1 MNRAPLPR
9 ALKSLRPVAD
19 FSTHTP
25 GENDYP
31 TVSYPQVMSSD
42 RGVLDWLQHI
52 YDWGFCLVKD
62 TPINPES
69 TEALLRRIAYI
80 RHTHYGGFWDFTA
93 DLTFK
98 DTAYTNEFLGAHTDN
113 TYFTDPARL
122 QLFHLLSHTDGEGGA
137 SLLVDGFQAAKI
149 LSEENEEHAR
159 TLRRIKQP
167 YHASGN
173 EDLCIQP
180 AEQFAVFKTHPQI
193 RGQLQQIRWNNYDR
207 AVKWDWTLDEQYEWY
222 EAARHFNEI
231 LHRPNM
237 EIWTQLEPGTALIF
251 DNWRMLHGRSEFTG
265 KRRMCGGYINNDDFL
280 SRYRLLKFGR
290 RHDLDDLE
298 REERDKKKEQG
309 DGGDGKQPSGD
320 GDSDMR
326 DANAKK
332 KDEED
337 ELLDEEILSSST
349 ADIVK
354 RRRMLENELRI
365 MKSEYQ
371 RLTHEQNT
379 MREKVKDNQEKVENN
394 RQLPYLVG
402 NVVELLDL
410 DVEAEAAEEGANIDL
425 DATRVG
431 KSAVIKTSTRQTIYL
446 PLIGL
451 VDHEKLKPGDLIGVN
466 KDSYLIL
473 DTLPAEY
480 DNRVKAMEVDE
491 KPTEKYTDIGGLDKQ
506 IEEIVEAIVWPMKE
520 ADRFKKLGIKAPK
533 GALMYGP
540 PGTGKT
546 LLARAC
552 AAETNAT
559 FLKLAG
565 PQLVQ
570 MFIGD
575 GAKLVRDCFALAKEK
590 APAIIFIDELDAVG
604 TKRFDSEKSGD
615 REVQRTMLELLNQLD
630 GFASDDRIK
639 VLAATNRV
647 DVLDPALLRS
657 GRLDR
662 KIEFPLPNEEARA
675 NILQIHSRKMAVEDS
690 VNWAE
695 LARSTDEFGGA
706 QLKAVCVEA
715 GMIALRKGSTK
726 VGHENYVDAIAEVQA
741 KKKDTNMGIYV

>member
-1 MNRAPLPR
+1 
-9 ALKSLRPVAD
+9 
-19 FSTHTP
+19 
-25 GENDYP
+25 
-31 TVSYPQVMSSD
+31 MSSIQGVDIPRRGSGDDKDKKDKD
-42 RGVLDWLQHI
+42 RG
-52 YDWGFCLVKD
+52 KENSK
-62 TPINPES
+62 PN
-69 TEALLRRIAYI
+69 
-80 RHTHYGGFWDFTA
+80 
-93 DLTFK
+93 
-98 DTAYTNEFLGAHTDN
+98 NEGDAEMED
-113 TYFTDPARL
+113 A
-122 QLFHLLSHTDGEGGA
+122 
-137 SLLVDGFQAAKI
+137 
-149 LSEENEEHAR
+149 
-159 TLRRIKQP
+159 QP
-167 YHASGN
+167 
-173 EDLCIQP
+173 
-180 AEQFAVFKTHPQI
+180 
-193 RGQLQQIRWNNYDR
+193 
-207 AVKWDWTLDEQYEWY
+207 
-222 EAARHFNEI
+222 
-231 LHRPNM
+231 
-237 EIWTQLEPGTALIF
+237 
-251 DNWRMLHGRSEFTG
+251 
-265 KRRMCGGYINNDDFL
+265 
-280 SRYRLLKFGR
+280 
-290 RHDLDDLE
+290 
-298 REERDKKKEQG
+298 
-309 DGGDGKQPSGD
+309 
-320 GDSDMR
+320 
-326 DANAKK
+326 
-332 KDEED
+332 EED
-337 ELLDEEILSSST
+337 EILDEEILSLST
-349 ADIVK
+349 QDLQTRK
-354 RRRMLENELRI
+354 RLLENDARI

-371 RLTHEQNT
+371 RLSHEKAT
-379 MREKVKDNQEKVENN
+379 MAEKIKENVEKIANN

-410 DVEAEAAEEGANIDL
+410 DPTAESSEEGANIDL

-431 KSAVIKTSTRQTIYL
+431 KSAVIKTSTRQTIFL

-451 VDHEKLKPGDLIGVN
+451 VDPNALKPGDLIGVN

-480 DNRVKAMEVDE
+480 DSRVKAMEVDE
-491 KPTEKYTDIGGLDKQ
+491 KPTEKYTDVGGLDKQ
-506 IEEIVEAIVWPMKE
+506 IEELVEAIVWPMKE
-520 ADRFKKLGIKAPK
+520 AERFKKI

-552 AAETNAT
+552 AAQTDAT

-675 NILQIHSRKMAVEDS
+675 QILKIHSRKMTVDAS
-690 VNWAE
+690 VNWGE

-706 QLKAVCVEA
+706 MLKAVCVEA
-715 GMIALRKGSTK
+715 GMIALRMGKNKIS
-726 VGHENYVDAIAEVQA
+726 HEHYVDAIAEVQA
-741 KKKDTNMGIYV
+741 KKKDTVNFYA